1 MAPGFLSP
9 LPRPRPG
16 GRGRAAGVL
25 QKPGAARFLP
35 WRESESGDR
44 GAPRGRLFFS
54 DSAQPLKAEGAGASL
69 IVLAAP
75 FSLPQLQP
83 FPGLL
88 APLEIP

>member
-1 MAPGFLSP
+1 MAPGSLSP
-9 LPRPRPG
+9 LSHPRPG

-25 QKPGAARFLP
+25 KQPGTAGFLP

-44 GAPRGRLFFS
+44 GAPGGRLFFS
-54 DSAQPLKAEGAGASL
+54 DSAQPLKAEGAGSSL
-69 IVLAAP
+69 IALAAP
-75 FSLPQLQP
+75 LSLPQLQP